1 MITVIK
7 NVSLFLFGQISMDN
21 TNVIGKIQI
30 NHDSNELTLI
40 TCIMH
45 LTQMMLSITKLWFDY
60 KIMVRLLNYCSFTKL
75 WFVYKQRMALHQVI
89 KVIKFF
95 CLLIN
100 Q

>member
-1 MITVIK
+1 MIITNELKFNFELKFVITVIK

-60 KIMVRLLNYCSFTKL
+60 KIMVRLLNYGSFINNAWHCIKL
-75 WFVYKQRMALHQVI
+75 
-89 KVIKFF
+89 
-95 CLLIN
+95 
-100 Q
+100 